1 MEDELF
7 GHEKGAFT
15 GALTQRHGRFEAA
28 HGGTLFLDEI
38 GDLPMGLQSK
48 LLRVLQDRTF
58 ERLGSNTSLTVDVRL
73 LCATHQNLE
82 QMVKDGKFREDL
94 YYRLNVIQLHLPPL
108 RERSGG
114 IIMLAHHLLQQVCRE
129 FSRNVTRFSRLAI
142 EAIDE
147 YAWPGNV
154 RELENVI
161 RRAVV
166 LAEGQT
172 IEVWNLPAKMR
183 EGLDEAQVVRSYED
197 ELRDFKRRLVIRTL
211 QKCDGNKA
219 EAARVLGVARGYLHR
234 LIHDLKIQSEET
246 ALEAPPLESPG
257 SNVVM

>member
-1 MEDELF
+1 M
-7 GHEKGAFT
+7 
-15 GALTQRHGRFEAA
+15 
-28 HGGTLFLDEI
+28 
-38 GDLPMGLQSK
+38 
-48 LLRVLQDRTF
+48 
-58 ERLGSNTSLTVDVRL
+58 
-73 LCATHQNLE
+73 
-82 QMVKDGKFREDL
+82 
-94 YYRLNVIQLHLPPL
+94 
-108 RERSGG
+108 
-114 IIMLAHHLLQQVCRE
+114 
-129 FSRNVTRFSRLAI
+129 TRFSRTAI

-183 EGLDEAQVVRSYED
+183 QGLDEAQVARSYED